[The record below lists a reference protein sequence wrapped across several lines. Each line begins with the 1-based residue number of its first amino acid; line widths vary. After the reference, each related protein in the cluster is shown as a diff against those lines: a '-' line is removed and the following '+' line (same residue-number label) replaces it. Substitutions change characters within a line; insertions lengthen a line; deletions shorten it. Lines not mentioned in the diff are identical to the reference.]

1 MFCILSDNPMP
12 PALAMA
18 WGRLIPIFYLS
29 CYSAMYKP
37 QHVNEHPITALNEV
51 FSQTVHFKKMLTL
64 NKISPIRHA
73 SLFLSF

>member
-1 MFCILSDNPMP
+1 MP
-12 PALAMA
+12 HALAMA

-51 FSQTVHFKKMLTL
+51 VSQTVRLK
-64 NKISPIRHA
+64 NAYSE
-73 SLFLSF
+73 